1 MKSLYIPFAFI
12 AIAGLTGCNL
22 DKAFADSYEAP
33 KILYGMDIE
42 PCVASSE
49 NMVAYSHYEEGRLQ
63 CEKHQVEGDQDVK
76 QRLAELKLAYPV
88 KVRK

>member
-12 AIAGLTGCNL
+12 FFSVVTMIEVEG
-22 DKAFADSYEAP
+22 YEYDPP
-33 KILYGMDIE
+33 KIVYGEDIK
-42 PCVASSE
+42 PCVADAE

-63 CEKHQVEGDQDVK
+63 CEKHQVEGDEDEK

>member
-12 AIAGLTGCNL
+12 FFSVVTMIEVEG
-22 DKAFADSYEAP
+22 YEYDPP
-33 KILYGMDIE
+33 KIVYGEDIK
-42 PCVASSE
+42 PCVADAE

-63 CEKHQVEGDQDVK
+63 CEKHQVEGDEDLK

>member
-12 AIAGLTGCNL
+12 FFSVVTMIEVEG
-22 DKAFADSYEAP
+22 YEYDPP
-33 KILYGMDIE
+33 KIVYGEDIK
-42 PCVASSE
+42 PCVADAE
-49 NMVAYSHYEEGRLQ
+49 NMVAYSQYEEGRLQ
-63 CEKHQVEGDQDVK
+63 CEKHQVEGDEDVK

>member
-12 AIAGLTGCNL
+12 FFSVVTMIEVEV
-22 DKAFADSYEAP
+22 YEYDPP
-33 KILYGMDIE
+33 KIVYGEDIK
-42 PCVASSE
+42 PCVADAE

-63 CEKHQVEGDQDVK
+63 CEKHQVEGEEDVK

>member
-12 AIAGLTGCNL
+12 FFSVVTMIEVEG
-22 DKAFADSYEAP
+22 YEYDPP
-33 KILYGMDIE
+33 KIVYGEDLE
-42 PCVASSE
+42 RPCVADAE

-63 CEKHQVEGDQDVK
+63 CEKHQVEGEEDVK

>member
-12 AIAGLTGCNL
+12 FFSVVTMIEVEG
-22 DKAFADSYEAP
+22 YEYDPP
-33 KILYGMDIE
+33 KIVYGEDIK
-42 PCVASSE
+42 PCVADAE

-63 CEKHQVEGDQDVK
+63 CEKHQVEGGEDVK

>member
-1 MKSLYIPFAFI
+1 MKSLYTLLAFI
-12 AIAGLTGCNL
+12 FFSVVTMIEVEG
-22 DKAFADSYEAP
+22 YEYDPP
-33 KILYGMDIE
+33 KIVYGEDIK
-42 PCVASSE
+42 PCVADAE

>member
-12 AIAGLTGCNL
+12 FFSVVTMVEVEG
-22 DKAFADSYEAP
+22 YEYDPP
-33 KILYGMDIE
+33 KIVYGEDIK
-42 PCVASSE
+42 PCVADAE

-63 CEKHQVEGDQDVK
+63 CEKHQVEGEEDVK

>member
-12 AIAGLTGCNL
+12 FFSVVTMIEVEG
-22 DKAFADSYEAP
+22 YEYDPP
-33 KILYGMDIE
+33 KIVYGEDIK
-42 PCVASSE
+42 PCVADAE

-63 CEKHQVEGDQDVK
+63 CEKHQVEGEEDVK